1 MDAADWW
8 KAGATASAAGAAVAG
23 LVGGTYA
30 AVVRRPLPR
39 RHGRV
44 PLPGLDADV
53 QVVVDTWGVPHVY
66 AGSMTDLVRAQG
78 YLHAQDRLWQLE
90 VNRRIVAGRMAEVV
104 GEVAVPLDRWM
115 RTLSLRHVAE
125 QEPALLSDEV
135 RGLLEAY
142 AQGVNARID
151 EGRLPVEFSLLRH
164 RPEPW
169 TVVDSLAWTKMMAL
183 TLSVNWET
191 EILRARIIDR
201 IGAERAAELEPD
213 AAHGHTYVVPE
224 GVDYSCIGASALARA
239 GEAERLT
246 GPTAGDGA
254 GVGSNSWVVHGS
266 RTASGRPLL
275 ANDMHLGLTIPAI
288 WYENHLHCPGYEVA
302 GVTFPGLPGVV
313 AGHNRRVAWGFTN
326 GFPDVQ
332 DLYVE
337 HLRDTAD
344 GGVEYEFEGSW
355 HPADVRRELIRVKA
369 SRGGANEVVER
380 VVSTRHG
387 PVINV
392 LAPDHTGEQPLALRW
407 TAYEPSP
414 MAEVVFAMNRA
425 ESCEQLREALRG
437 WHTPVQNV
445 VYADVDGTIGYSYP
459 GRIPVRA
466 KGDGRVP
473 VPGWT
478 GEYEWTGYIPFD
490 ELPHQQDPPAGF
502 VATANNRVVDADYP
516 YWLGAD
522 FITGDRAERITELI
536 EAAGVVDV
544 PAIRRMQTDQVSTS
558 ARRTAE
564 AIGALTPDDPRLAEV
579 ARLMR
584 GWGGTLSPDSAQAAV
599 YQLFTVAL
607 ARRLLE
613 PVLGD
618 LTDFYLGKGI
628 TPVIAEGSWLGERA
642 REWLGRTLVDPSS
655 PWWDTGAGQTREQQM
670 LAALSD
676 TVDDLTAEFGAE
688 PGRWRWGSLHTLT
701 LRHVLGTRPPLDR
714 VFNRGPFPMG
724 GDGDTLWNSAVARH
738 VAHVSDAVM
747 VGPPFRYIADLSDL
761 GQSRAQLLPGQSGQI
776 GSPHYADTITA
787 WMRGDYH
794 PMLLDRAA
802 VDGNA
807 ASRFTLA
814 PPTGS

>member
-1 MDAADWW
+1 VIDAADWW

-30 AVVRRPLPR
+30 ALVRRPLPR

-44 PLPGLDADV
+44 PLTGLDGDV
-53 QVVVDTWGVPHVY
+53 EVVVDTWGVPHVY
-66 AGSMTDLVRAQG
+66 AGSLPDLVRAQG

-90 VNRRIVAGRMAEVV
+90 VNRRIVSGRMAEVV
-104 GEVAVPLDRWM
+104 GELAVPLDRWM

-125 QEPALLSDEV
+125 QEPALLSGEV

-169 TVVDSLAWTKMMAL
+169 SVVDSLAWTKMMAL
-183 TLSVNWET
+183 TLCVNWET
-191 EILRARIIDR
+191 EILRARVIDR
-201 IGAERAAELEPD
+201 IGAQRAAELEPD
-213 AAHGHTYVVPE
+213 GAEGRPYVVPD
-224 GVDYSCIGASALARA
+224 GVDYSCIGTAALARA
-239 GEAERLT
+239 AEAERLT
-246 GPTAGDGA
+246 GPTAGDGV
-254 GVGSNSWVVHGS
+254 GIGSNSWVVHGS
-266 RTASGRPLL
+266 RTASGKPLL

-337 HLRDTAD
+337 HLRETRD
-344 GGVEYEFEGSW
+344 GGVEYEFEGAW
-355 HPADVRRELIRVKA
+355 HAADVRREVIRVKA
-369 SRGGANEVVER
+369 SRSGTDEVVER
-380 VVSTRHG
+380 VVTTRHG
-387 PVINV
+387 PVINI
-392 LAPDHTGEQPLALRW
+392 LAPEHTGEQPLALRW

-459 GRIPVRA
+459 GRIPIRA

-478 GEYEWTGYIPFD
+478 GEYEWTGYLPFD

-502 VATANNRVVDADYP
+502 VATANNRVVDAGYP
-516 YWLGAD
+516 HWLGGD
-522 FITGDRAERITELI
+522 FIIGDRAERITELI
-536 EAAGVVDV
+536 EAAGAMDV
-544 PAIRRMQTDQVSTS
+544 PTIRRMQTDQVSTS
-558 ARRTAE
+558 ARRTAA
-564 AIGALTPDDPRLAEV
+564 AIGALRPDDPRLAEV
-579 ARLMR
+579 VALMR
-584 GWGGTLSPDSAQAAV
+584 GWGGTLSADSSQAAV
-599 YQLFTVAL
+599 YELFTVAL

-618 LTDFYLGKGI
+618 LTDYYLGKGI
-628 TPVIAEGSWLGERA
+628 TPVISEVSWLGERA
-642 REWLGRTLVDPSS
+642 REWLGRTLGEESS
-655 PWWDTGAGQTREQQM
+655 PWWDTGVGQTREQQM
-670 LAALSD
+670 LAALAD
-676 TVDDLTAEFGAE
+676 TVDDLTAEFG
-688 PGRWRWGSLHTLT
+688 PDPVRWRWGSLHTLT
-701 LRHVLGTRPPLDR
+701 LRHVLGARPPLDR

-724 GDGDTLWNSAVARH
+724 GDGDTIWNSAVARH
-738 VAHVSDAVM
+738 VAQVPDALM
-747 VGPPFRYIADLSDL
+747 VGPPFRYIADLADL

-776 GSPHYADTITA
+776 GSPHYADNVTA

-794 PMLLDRAA
+794 PMLLDRPA

-807 ASRFTLA
+807 SERFTLT
-814 PPTGS
+814 PPGA